1 MLSFC
6 CIKGIEYF
14 FRIKRKFPSDE
25 FDFSSEGNSFEGKK
39 ALYAWIFPDEI
50 AG

>member
-1 MLSFC
+1 MLSFY

-25 FDFSSEGNSFEGKK
+25 FDFSSEGNCDFFRREKGFIR
-39 ALYAWIFPDEI
+39 LDIP
-50 AG
+50 G